1 MIKFLIKKN
10 CFFSYHNYHHVFPFD
25 YRTGEFG
32 DIGHYNLSAVII
44 DFWSSMGWVWDR
56 KQVSQEMINRRVLK
70 SGDGSHF
77 LSHDEAHKSSVWGY
91 GDETI
96 EQADQ
101 EELDKMKN

>member
-1 MIKFLIKKN
+1 M
-10 CFFSYHNYHHVFPFD
+10 FPFD

-44 DFWSSMGWVWDR
+44 DFWSSMGWAWDR
-56 KQVSQEMINRRVLK
+56 KQVSQDMINRRVLK

-77 LSHDEAHKSSVWGY
+77 LSHDEAHKSSIWGF

-101 EELDKMKN
+101 EELDKMKD